1 MKKIV
6 TTISYAI
13 IALMSATIAG
23 CSQYEEDAIEWLSN
37 PHVVPGDYVGN
48 WMVDGNGV
56 GQVNMKVTE
65 TSIEFKQFPVD
76 YLISLV
82 REENNDAPWANQP
95 VNSIEGPNFL
105 LSYYPED
112 PYYKESYY
120 PLFDM
125 YMKSWYVR
133 LGSRLYRLDLASNQ
147 SQDNANLEESNGT
160 FTLPVK
166 INGIAIVD
174 LETTETFTR
183 EYESDNPLKMI
194 LTAHFNIK

>member
-82 REENNDAPWANQP
+82 REEFQKLPYHTCLLIHH
-95 VNSIEGPNFL
+95 SIHVLHHN
-105 LSYYPED
+105 
-112 PYYKESYY
+112 
-120 PLFDM
+120 
-125 YMKSWYVR
+125 
-133 LGSRLYRLDLASNQ
+133 
-147 SQDNANLEESNGT
+147 
-160 FTLPVK
+160 
-166 INGIAIVD
+166 
-174 LETTETFTR
+174 
-183 EYESDNPLKMI
+183 
-194 LTAHFNIK
+194 